1 MGFPPNNDSKND
13 ENKNETVI
21 VDALEIL
28 PSFTYTSIP
37 EEGTTSLYV
46 KLSSKPTTNT
56 TINIASSSQNL
67 SCSPTSLTFTDTNW
81 YISQKIALTALK
93 DSNEVNDTYEVTLT
107 SGELSTK
114 VSVSVVDAANSN
126 YEMLYDNGVVSH
138 GTLTLSNATNYGSYI
153 TINQNENSS
162 VMISGYPISLNKNDK
177 VYLQL
182 GLDTSDPASTH
193 SIRIGQ
199 LGDSSANNIS
209 NSNMLT
215 EQQISNALDG
225 DKITTYWTVAN
236 AVSNIDLTITSYYA
250 RVKIYK
256 IYVERG

>member
-1 MGFPPNNDSKND
+1 M
-13 ENKNETVI
+13 
-21 VDALEIL
+21 
-28 PSFTYTSIP
+28 
-37 EEGTTSLYV
+37 
-46 KLSSKPTTNT
+46 
-56 TINIASSSQNL
+56 
-67 SCSPTSLTFTDTNW
+67 
-81 YISQKIALTALK
+81 
-93 DSNEVNDTYEVTLT
+93 
-107 SGELSTK
+107 STK

-182 GLDTSDPASTH
+182 GLDTSDPASIY

>member
-1 MGFPPNNDSKND
+1 M
-13 ENKNETVI
+13 
-21 VDALEIL
+21 
-28 PSFTYTSIP
+28 
-37 EEGTTSLYV
+37 
-46 KLSSKPTTNT
+46 
-56 TINIASSSQNL
+56 
-67 SCSPTSLTFTDTNW
+67 
-81 YISQKIALTALK
+81 
-93 DSNEVNDTYEVTLT
+93 
-107 SGELSTK
+107 STK

-138 GTLTLSNATNYGSYI
+138 GTLTLSNATNYESYI

-182 GLDTSDPASTH
+182 GLDTSDPASIY